1 MTKLMKLWTLA
12 DYGRDRLALG
22 EVPIPTPGPGEVLV
36 RVAALSLNYRDKMII
51 ENGMGMDLAFPFT
64 PVSDLAG
71 TVEAVGP
78 GVARFQGGERVIST
92 FIPHWIDGKAA
103 GSAAAPGYPTL
114 GGKFPGV
121 AAEYVVLSADALSL
135 SPASLTDAE
144 ASTLPVAGL
153 TAWFSLIEEGHLAP
167 GQTVVAQGTGG
178 VSLFG
183 LQIAK
188 AAGAAVIITSGDD
201 DKLARA
207 VALGADHGVNRL
219 KTDWAQAVIDL
230 TDGRGADHILELAGG
245 ANFDRSISAAAVR
258 GQIWVI
264 GLLEGAELKGTV
276 FPLLLKQLS
285 VRGVVVGHRRA
296 LEDFVRFVDQHGLK
310 PVIDREYAFAD
321 LHAALDHLDRGP
333 FGKIVVRV

>member
-1 MTKLMKLWTLA
+1 MAKSMKRWTM
-12 DYGRDRLALG
+12 DGYGQDRLVLG
-22 EVPIPTPGPGEVLV
+22 EALVPTPGPGEVLV
-36 RVAALSLNYRDKMII
+36 KVTAMSLNYRDKIVI
-51 ENGMGMDLAFPFT
+51 ADGMGIDLKFPFT
-64 PVSDLAG
+64 PIADLAG
-71 TVEAVGP
+71 EIAAVGP
-78 GVARFQGGERVIST
+78 GVARFKGGERVIST
-92 FIPHWIDGKAA
+92 YIPHWIDGKAS

-114 GGKFPGV
+114 GGYYPGV
-121 AAEYVVLSADALSL
+121 AAEYVALPADALSP

-153 TAWFSLIEEGHLAP
+153 TAWFALIEEGRLAP

-188 AAGAAVIITSGDD
+188 AAGATVIITSGDD

-207 VALGADHGVNRL
+207 ISLGADHGVNRL

-230 TDGRGADHILELAGG
+230 TDGRGAEHILEVAGG
-245 ANFDRSISAAAVR
+245 ANFDRSITASAVR
-258 GQIWVI
+258 GQISVI
-264 GLLEGAELKGTV
+264 GLLDGAELKGTV

-310 PVIDREYAFAD
+310 PVIDREYGFAD
-321 LHAALDHLDRGP
+321 LRAALDHLDRGP

>member
-1 MTKLMKLWTLA
+1 MAKPMKRWIL
-12 DYGRDRLALG
+12 DGFGRDRLAL
-22 EVPIPTPGPGEVLV
+22 EEAPVPTPGPGEVLV
-36 RVAALSLNYRDKMII
+36 KAAALSLNYRDKMVI

-78 GVARFQGGERVIST
+78 GVTRFRGGERVIST

-103 GSAAAPGYPTL
+103 GSAAQPGYPTL
-114 GGKFPGV
+114 GGQFPGV
-121 AAEYVVLSADALSL
+121 AAEYVVLPADALSP

-153 TAWFSLIEEGHLAP
+153 TAWFALVEEGRLAP

-178 VSLFG
+178 VALFG
-183 LQIAK
+183 VQIAK
-188 AAGAAVIITSGDD
+188 AAGARAIITSGDD
-201 DKLARA
+201 DKLTRA

-245 ANFDRSISAAAVR
+245 ANFDRSITAAAVR
-258 GQIWVI
+258 GQISVI
-264 GLLEGAELKGTV
+264 GLLDGAELKGTV

-321 LHAALDHLDRGP
+321 LRAALDHLDRGS

>member
-1 MTKLMKLWTLA
+1 MAKLMKRWNLSG
-12 DYGRDRLALG
+12 YGRDHLAL
-22 EVPIPTPGPGEVLV
+22 EAVSVPTPGPGEVLV
-36 RVAALSLNYRDKMII
+36 KVAALSLNYRDRMVI
-51 ENGMGMDLAFPFT
+51 ESGMGMDLAFPFT

-71 TVEAVGP
+71 TIEAVGP
-78 GVARFQGGERVIST
+78 GVARFSGGERVIST
-92 FIPHWIDGKAA
+92 FIPHWIDGAA
-103 GSAAAPGYPTL
+103 FGSAAEPGYPTL

-121 AAEYVVLSADALSL
+121 AAEYVVLSEQVLTP
-135 SPASLTDAE
+135 SPTSLTDAE

-178 VSLFG
+178 VALFG
-183 LQIAK
+183 VQIAK
-188 AAGAAVIITSGDD
+188 AAGARAIITSGDD
-201 DKLARA
+201 GKLARA

-230 TDGRGADHILELAGG
+230 TDGRGAEHILELAGG
-245 ANFDRSISAAAVR
+245 ANFDRSITASAVR
-258 GQIWVI
+258 GQISVI
-264 GLLEGAELKGTV
+264 GLLDGAELRGTV